1 MDAVFLKILNM
12 SLAAGWLIIAVV
24 ALRFLLR
31 KAPKWLPCVLWAIV
45 AIRLI
50 CPFSF
55 ESILSLIPSAE
66 TVSLDILYTREPV
79 IHSGISSI
87 NSVVNPVITGSFT
100 PTVGASVNPLQIWT
114 AIASY
119 VWLFGVAAMLLYV
132 AISFLRLRKKATA
145 SLNIRD
151 NIWICDDIKTPFIL
165 GIIKP
170 RIYLPSGMDE
180 TQQIHVIAHE
190 SAHLKRR
197 DHWWKPLGFLLLAV
211 YWFNPLCWL
220 AYIFLC
226 RDIELACDEKVI
238 RTMGKDDMIA
248 YSEALLSCS
257 VPRRLVMACPLAFG
271 EVGVKERIKTVLNYK
286 KPTFW
291 IVVAAVAACVVVAVC
306 FLTNPVKSPIS
317 FSGIQITWANALDV
331 RPKEPIA
338 RDLSDAQLDELNSR
352 LLNLN
357 VGRRDSDFG
366 GFTPMYSL
374 SIKAQGMEQFMIGGY
389 DIDGK
394 KVALAY
400 EGEYYRI
407 NDDEFSHYLSA
418 VCAGEDESSA
428 LVPEDEAPITS
439 TDVENAPMVTQITED
454 TNDPNTMSP
463 TLMVDGKLYYLSGLD
478 VNIDFDKD
486 YYDGQITTSV
496 NPSQLPV
503 NNDESNIAPVGTP
516 YVKYSDGVLAM
527 IGEKWMIFESDTKH
541 KEVKDY
547 DKVLPTIMVGDRL
560 YFSQGVGINVDI
572 DKSEY
577 LGTITSAI
585 DDTKMPLENGQANFE
600 AKGAPYAVY
609 KNGVILLLEGK
620 WFFFEIR

>member
-331 RPKEPIA
+331 RPNEPIA

-357 VGRRDSDFG
+357 VGRRDFDFG
-366 GFTPMYSL
+366 EFTPMYSL